1 MNEFKND
8 NPFKIPEGYFEK
20 LEEQLCN
27 TEDTVSKLNPFSTP
41 IDYFEKLEGA
51 ILETTASEKVFK
63 FNTRKIF
70 ITLTSTAAAVLLVLG
85 IFQQSPSQEPDQE
98 QALNEFIE
106 NYYLEDFDSYEMLSM
121 MEDNEIELSLDQITN
136 P

>member
-85 IFQQSPSQEPDQE
+85 IFQQFPSQEPDQE

-121 MEDNEIELSLDQITN
+121 MEDNEIELNLDQITN